1 MLYFMVCQIHARSFN
16 FIFIYKIVRKNETM
30 TVFWTRENFVQ
41 VYIKISIIE
50 MSWLFSSPTSTVYT
64 YSTVQF

>member
-1 MLYFMVCQIHARSFN
+1 MIDVMVCQIHARSFN

-30 TVFWTRENFVQ
+30 TVLWTREKFEQ
-41 VYIKISIIE
+41 VYIKIYIIE